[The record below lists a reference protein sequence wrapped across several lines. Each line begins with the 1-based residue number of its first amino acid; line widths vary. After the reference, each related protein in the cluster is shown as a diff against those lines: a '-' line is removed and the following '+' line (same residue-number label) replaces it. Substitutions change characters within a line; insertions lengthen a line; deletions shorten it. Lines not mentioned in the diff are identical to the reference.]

1 VWVVH
6 FDEILMVL
14 DEAEDLTWD
23 MTWIKLMNHFE
34 AMKEKTD
41 NPEICSNV
49 FDKTIKTKKK
59 SWWK

>member
-1 VWVVH
+1 
-6 FDEILMVL
+6 MVL